1 MQSIRA
7 LRSRIKSVENTGQLS
22 RSMKMIAAAKL
33 RRNQEK
39 ASSQRLFA
47 RECSKMLSSYLATVT
62 DCCNPFTYRE
72 GESKKRCYVL
82 FVGSRGL
89 CGTFNRSM
97 LRYMHELADRE
108 EGEYLLVVCGRW
120 GKENVPASGFNVLHC
135 FENISDTPSPE
146 ETEELCSY
154 LKGLYLEGKADEIV
168 LVYQSHNGSKAGEPG
183 CLTLLPAKPEGGEKL
198 GEYIIEPDKQSVL
211 DALSSLYISS
221 ALYTALLEAK
231 MSEHFARMAA
241 MTAAA
246 DNTEQLVKELTLEL
260 NHARQEAITTEITE
274 LVNSSTADIG

>member
-1 MQSIRA
+1 MQSIRS

-39 ASSQRLFA
+39 AGSQRRFA
-47 RECSKMLSSYLATVT
+47 LECAGMLSSYLVSVP
-62 DCCNPFTYRE
+62 DCENPFTHRV
-72 GESKKRCYVL
+72 GEVKKRCYVL

-89 CGTFNRSM
+89 CGTYNRSM
-97 LRYMHELADRE
+97 LRYMHELADSE
-108 EGEYLLVVCGRW
+108 EREYLLVVCGRW
-120 GKENVPASGFNVLHC
+120 GKENVPASGFNVLRC
-135 FENISDTPSPE
+135 FEDISDTPTPE
-146 ETEELCSY
+146 ETEGLCSY
-154 LKGLYLEGKADEIV
+154 LKSLYIEGRADEIV
-168 LVYQSHNGSKAGEPG
+168 LVYQTHNGSKSGDPG
-183 CLTLLPAKPEGGEKL
+183 CLTLLPASPEGGEKL
-198 GEYIIEPDKQSVL
+198 SEYIIEPDKQSVL

-221 ALYTALLEAK
+221 TLYRVLLEAK

-274 LVNSSTADIG
+274 LVNSSTADIR